1 MAVKYQ
7 KKWRLT
13 SIKPN
18 PDKPEPKK
26 MPRRHKDTKD
36 FILLFILS
44 VLVPLWRKEKS
55 FATKFTVKKLKSP

>member
-1 MAVKYQ
+1 MAVNYQ

-13 SIKPN
+13 SIKHN

-36 FILLFILS
+36 SILLFILS
-44 VLVPLWRKEKS
+44 VLVPGGEK
-55 FATKFTVKKLKSP
+55 KKVLLQNSQLRN